1 MRIRPC
7 QLGKLASGATGWEGS
22 LLPTEPCRRS
32 QRAQQRLL
40 LRKRRRASG
49 SCSIGVGVQE
59 TLKPIVALH
68 EVPLRVHVCAITP
81 TSCHVPDLWQFMCSP
96 DQNPGAGT
104 GTEAEKPG
112 SSGGSSVYVTGHCS
126 AQSKR
131 FHHLELAPSFVACS
145 RPGAAVISIP
155 HHRAPT
161 SQARSQ
167 MRRSSRRRRTTRRCA
182 MTRISSLS

>member
-1 MRIRPC
+1 MPPKSKSTAKTAAAKKTPGQR
-7 QLGKLASGATGWEGS
+7 QLLDWSGGPGDFETYRCIARGATA
-22 LLPTEPCRRS
+22 C
-32 QRAQQRLL
+32 
-40 LRKRRRASG
+40 
-49 SCSIGVGVQE
+49 
-59 TLKPIVALH
+59 
-68 EVPLRVHVCAITP
+68 HVCAITP
-81 TSCHVPDLWQFMCSP
+81 TSCHVPDLWQSMCSP